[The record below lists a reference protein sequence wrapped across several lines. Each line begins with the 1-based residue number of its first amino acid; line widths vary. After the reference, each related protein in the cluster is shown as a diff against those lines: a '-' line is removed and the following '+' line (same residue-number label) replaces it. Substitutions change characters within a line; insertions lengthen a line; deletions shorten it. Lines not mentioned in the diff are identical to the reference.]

1 MSENSLKKLFLTGKS
16 GTIGKHFRKH
26 SDSTFFDVTDRND
39 AEKWFKERNLLGA
52 TFLHLAALVGES
64 QVSSDLKR
72 ATEVNVTGTINVA
85 KLALQQGVERF
96 LFASTSHIY
105 KPSSSAIGEEYEKFP
120 QNTYAKMKY
129 EAENALLQIFKDDL
143 DKLVIFRIFS
153 ILDFGTAG
161 YTLGGKVTEAIN
173 NQKKILIK
181 CALDR
186 RDFLTPRNVS
196 NAIEYG
202 IQRDLAG
209 GIYNICSGEPRTV
222 KEAVEQM
229 LVTANLPLN
238 FFEFENKHSN
248 SPEIF
253 GDNSKIIKAAPG
265 IESLLKWKLVTP
277 QS

>member
-64 QVSSDLKR
+64 QVSVDLKR

>member
-1 MSENSLKKLFLTGKS
+1 MSENSLEKLFLTGKS

-26 SDSTFFDVTDRND
+26 SDSTFFDVTDTND
-39 AEKWFKERNLLGA
+39 AEKWFKDRDVVGA

-72 ATEVNVTGTINVA
+72 ATEVNFTGSINVA
-85 KLALQQGVERF
+85 KLALQHGVKRF
-96 LFASTSHIY
+96 MFASTSHIY
-105 KPSSSAIGEEYEKFP
+105 KPSASAIGEEHEKVP
-120 QNTYAKMKY
+120 QNIYAQMKF
-129 EAENALLQIFKDDL
+129 EAENALLEIFKNDF

-153 ILDFGTAG
+153 ILDFGTPG
-161 YTLGGKVTEAIN
+161 YTLGGKVTDAIN
-173 NQKKILIK
+173 NQRKILIK

-196 NAIEYG
+196 NAIEYC
-202 IQRDLAG
+202 IHSNLAG

-229 LVTANLPLN
+229 LVSANLPLN
-238 FFEFENKHSN
+238 FFEFESKHSN

-253 GDNSKIIKAAPG
+253 GNNSKIVKAAPG
-265 IESLLKWKLVTP
+265 IESLLKWKLIPP

>member
-173 NQKKILIK
+173 NQKKTLIK

>member
-72 ATEVNVTGTINVA
+72 ATEVNFTGSINVA
-85 KLALQQGVERF
+85 KLALQHGVKRF
-96 LFASTSHIY
+96 MFASTSHIY
-105 KPSSSAIGEEYEKFP
+105 KPSASAIGEEHEKVP
-120 QNTYAKMKY
+120 QNIYAQMKF
-129 EAENALLQIFKDDL
+129 EAENALLEIFKNDF

-153 ILDFGTAG
+153 ILDFGTSS
-161 YTLGGKVTEAIN
+161 YTLGGKVTEAIK
-173 NQKKILIK
+173 NQRKNLIK

-186 RDFLTPRNVS
+186 RDFLTPRSVS
-196 NAIEYG
+196 NALEFCIHNNV
-202 IQRDLAG
+202 AG

-238 FFEFENKHSN
+238 YFEFENRHSDI
-248 SPEIF
+248 PEIF
-253 GDNSKIIKAAPG
+253 GNNSKILKAAPG
-265 IESLLKWKLVTP
+265 IESLLKWELSPP

>member
-253 GDNSKIIKAAPG
+253 GNNSKIIKAAPG

>member
-64 QVSSDLKR
+64 QVSLDLKR

-105 KPSSSAIGEEYEKFP
+105 KPSSSAIGEEYEKVP
-120 QNTYAKMKY
+120 QNIYAQTKF
-129 EAENALLQIFKDDL
+129 EAENALLEIFKDDL

-153 ILDFGTAG
+153 ILDFGTPG
-161 YTLGGKVTEAIN
+161 YNLG
-173 NQKKILIK
+173 
-181 CALDR
+181 
-186 RDFLTPRNVS
+186 
-196 NAIEYG
+196 
-202 IQRDLAG
+202 
-209 GIYNICSGEPRTV
+209 
-222 KEAVEQM
+222 
-229 LVTANLPLN
+229 
-238 FFEFENKHSN
+238 
-248 SPEIF
+248 
-253 GDNSKIIKAAPG
+253 
-265 IESLLKWKLVTP
+265 
-277 QS
+277 

>member
-1 MSENSLKKLFLTGKS
+1 MYENSLKKLFLTGKS

-253 GDNSKIIKAAPG
+253 GNNSKIIKAAPG

>member
-52 TFLHLAALVGES
+52 TFLHLAALVGDS

-173 NQKKILIK
+173 NQKKTLIK

>member
-1 MSENSLKKLFLTGKS
+1 MSENSLEKLFLTGKS
-16 GTIGKHFRKH
+16 GTIGKHFRKQ
-26 SDSTFFDVTDRND
+26 SNSTFFDVADRND
-39 AEKWFKERNLLGA
+39 AEKWFKERDLLGA

-72 ATEVNVTGTINVA
+72 AVEVNITGTINVA
-85 KLALQQGVERF
+85 KLALQQGVKRF

-105 KPSSSAIGEEYEKFP
+105 RSSSGAISEEYEKFP
-120 QNTYAKMKY
+120 QNTYAQMKF
-129 EAENALLQIFKDDL
+129 EAENALLEIFKDDF

-153 ILDFGTAG
+153 ILDFGTAA
-161 YTLGGKVTEAIN
+161 YTLGGRVTEAIN

-196 NAIEYG
+196 NAIEYC
-202 IQRDLAG
+202 IHSNLAG

-253 GDNSKIIKAAPG
+253 GNNSKIIKAAPG
-265 IESLLKWKLVTP
+265 IESLLKWKLIPP